1 MPFNFTLAPVQPP
14 LWQILLASSAA
25 LLILAFVAAPHS
37 CAWGLATY
45 FWAGVAPILG
55 NAVAT
60 FVLLRERTTARR
72 LLMAGLAA
80 LVGAGVWLAGLFAAN
95 FQLLCRL
102 F

>member
-1 MPFNFTLAPVQPP
+1 MAIP
-14 LWQILLASSAA
+14 LRLFLPASSAA
-25 LLILAFVAAPHS
+25 LLALAFVAAPHS

-45 FWAGVAPILG
+45 FWTGVVLIVG

-60 FVLLRERTTARR
+60 FALLRGRTTARR
-72 LLMAGLAA
+72 VLLAGLAA
-80 LVGAGVWLAGLFAAN
+80 LVVGGVWLAGLFAAN

>member
-1 MPFNFTLAPVQPP
+1 MPHSLR
-14 LWQILLASSAA
+14 LLLPASSAA
-25 LLILAFVAAPHS
+25 LLVLAFVAAPHS

-45 FWAGVAPILG
+45 FWAGVVLILG
-55 NAVAT
+55 QAVAT
-60 FVLLRERTTARR
+60 FVLLRDRTTARR
-72 LLMAGLAA
+72 VVLAGLAA

>member
-1 MPFNFTLAPVQPP
+1 MSNP
-14 LWQILLASSAA
+14 LRLFLPASSIA
-25 LLILAFVAAPHS
+25 LLVLAFMAAPHS

-45 FWAGVAPILG
+45 FWAGVALILG
-55 NAVAT
+55 QAVAA
-60 FVLLRERTTARR
+60 FALLRDRTTARR
-72 LLMAGLAA
+72 VALAGLAA

>member
-1 MPFNFTLAPVQPP
+1 VTNP
-14 LWQILLASSAA
+14 LRLILPASSVALLA
-25 LLILAFVAAPHS
+25 LAFVAAPHS

-45 FWAGVAPILG
+45 FWAGVALILG
-55 NAVAT
+55 QAVAT
-60 FVLLRERTTARR
+60 FVSLRGRTTARR
-72 LLMAGLAA
+72 VALAGLAA

>member
-1 MPFNFTLAPVQPP
+1 MPHSLR
-14 LWQILLASSAA
+14 LLLPASSAA
-25 LLILAFVAAPHS
+25 LLVLAFVAAPHS

-45 FWAGVAPILG
+45 FWAGVALILG
-55 NAVAT
+55 QAVAT
-60 FVLLRERTTARR
+60 FALQRDRTMARR
-72 LLMAGLAA
+72 VVLAGLAA

>member
-1 MPFNFTLAPVQPP
+1 MAIP
-14 LWQILLASSAA
+14 LRLFLPASSAA
-25 LLILAFVAAPHS
+25 LLALAFVAAPHS

-45 FWAGVAPILG
+45 FWTGVVLIVG

-60 FVLLRERTTARR
+60 FALLRGRTTARR
-72 LLMAGLAA
+72 VLLAGLAA
-80 LVGAGVWLAGLFAAN
+80 LVVGSVWLAGLFAAN

>member
-1 MPFNFTLAPVQPP
+1 MAIP
-14 LWQILLASSAA
+14 LQLFIPASSAA
-25 LLILAFVAAPHS
+25 LLALAFVAAPHS

-45 FWAGVAPILG
+45 FWTGVVLIVG

-60 FVLLRERTTARR
+60 FALLRDRTTARR
-72 LLMAGLAA
+72 VLMAGLAA
-80 LVGAGVWLAGLFAAN
+80 LVVGGVWLAGLFAAN

>member
-1 MPFNFTLAPVQPP
+1 MAIP
-14 LWQILLASSAA
+14 LQLFIPASSAA
-25 LLILAFVAAPHS
+25 LLALAFVAAPHS

-45 FWAGVAPILG
+45 FWTGVVLIVG

-60 FVLLRERTTARR
+60 FALLCDRTTARR
-72 LLMAGLAA
+72 VLMAGLAA
-80 LVGAGVWLAGLFAAN
+80 LVVGGVWFAGLFAAN

>member
-1 MPFNFTLAPVQPP
+1 MPHSLR
-14 LWQILLASSAA
+14 LLLPASSAA
-25 LLILAFVAAPHS
+25 LLVLAFVAAPHS

-45 FWAGVAPILG
+45 FWTGIVLIVS

-60 FVLLRERTTARR
+60 FVLLRDRTTARR
-72 LLMAGLAA
+72 VTLAGLAA

>member
-1 MPFNFTLAPVQPP
+1 MAIP
-14 LWQILLASSAA
+14 LQLFIPASSAA
-25 LLILAFVAAPHS
+25 LLALAFVAAPHS

-45 FWAGVAPILG
+45 FWAGVVLIVG

-60 FVLLRERTTARR
+60 FALLRDRTTARR
-72 LLMAGLAA
+72 VLMAGLAA
-80 LVGAGVWLAGLFAAN
+80 LVVGGVWFAGLFAAN

>member
-1 MPFNFTLAPVQPP
+1 MPNP
-14 LWQILLASSAA
+14 LRLFLPASSAA
-25 LLILAFVAAPHS
+25 LLVLAFVAAPHS

-45 FWAGVAPILG
+45 FWVGVALILG

-80 LVGAGVWLAGLFAAN
+80 LAGAGVWLAGLFAAN